1 MRTNKFSKQKYLQA
15 TVHIITLHSKRMN
28 TGVTGL
34 ISHYN
39 LLYHIMLHQKAMNN
53 NENNRT

>member
-1 MRTNKFSKQKYLQA
+1 
-15 TVHIITLHSKRMN
+15 MN

-53 NENNRT
+53 NENNRTW